1 MSSGNRNW
9 YRAPAEFGS
18 MYAYA
23 AFSGMHAS
31 TAMTATMP
39 INVVRFIA
47 LTEQGPYPSSF
58 SLAEAPPGRGHG
70 AIEL

>member
-1 MSSGNRNW
+1 M
-9 YRAPAEFGS
+9 APAEFGS

-39 INVVRFIA
+39 MSVVRFIA
-47 LTEQGPYPSSF
+47 GQIEQGLYPSSLR
-58 SLAEAPPGRGHG
+58 LAESPAGGFHR

>member
-1 MSSGNRNW
+1 
-9 YRAPAEFGS
+9 

-23 AFSGMHAS
+23 ALSGMHAS

-39 INVVRFIA
+39 MSVVRFIA
-47 LTEQGPYPSSF
+47 HVEQGLYPSSF
-58 SLAEAPPGRGHG
+58 SLAEAAPGRFHG

>member
-1 MSSGNRNW
+1 M
-9 YRAPAEFGS
+9 APAEFGS

-23 AFSGMHAS
+23 AFSGMHVS

-39 INVVRFIA
+39 MSVVRFIA
-47 LTEQGPYPSSF
+47 HVEQGLYPSCF
-58 SLAEAPPGRGHG
+58 SLAKAPPGRVHG

>member
-1 MSSGNRNW
+1 
-9 YRAPAEFGS
+9 

-23 AFSGMHAS
+23 ALSGMHAS

-39 INVVRFIA
+39 MSVVRFISSP
-47 LTEQGPYPSSF
+47 EQGLYPSSF
-58 SLAEAPPGRGHG
+58 PLAEAAPGGIHR

>member
-1 MSSGNRNW
+1 M
-9 YRAPAEFGS
+9 APAEFGS

-39 INVVRFIA
+39 MSVVRFIA
-47 LTEQGPYPSSF
+47 VAEQGLYPSSF
-58 SLAEAPPGRGHG
+58 PLAEASPGRVHG

>member
-1 MSSGNRNW
+1 
-9 YRAPAEFGS
+9 

-39 INVVRFIA
+39 MSVVRFMMQ
-47 LTEQGPYPSSF
+47 TEQGLYPS
-58 SLAEAPPGRGHG
+58 
-70 AIEL
+70 